1 MTTGTDVAAR
11 LTSDVAALLRKI
23 SRSNVS
29 SLARAGD
36 ALYAT
41 VVGDGLIHVAGAGHG
56 LILALEAFYRAG
68 GLACVNPIWDPSI
81 LPLNGGRASTAAE
94 RRVGSGSALLAG
106 AGVTAGDCLVVSS
119 QSGVNP
125 VPVELATR
133 GRELGATVIAITSV
147 AHGRAVASRDPAG
160 RRLADVADVVIDTC
174 TPVGD
179 AAFTVATGA
188 VPVAPFSTIAT
199 CHVWNLLLVS
209 IAARAQSDRIELP
222 IWRSSNVPGGDAWID
237 ELMGRYAARIAAL

>member
-1 MTTGTDVAAR
+1 MTNEPDVTIGFTA
-11 LTSDVAALLRKI
+11 DVSELLRRI
-23 SRSNVS
+23 HRANVS
-29 SLARAGD
+29 SLAQASD
-36 ALYAT
+36 AMYAT
-41 VVGDGLIHVAGAGHG
+41 VVREGLIHIGGAGHG

-68 GLACVNPIWDPSI
+68 GLACVNPIWDPSM

-94 RRVGSGSALLAG
+94 RRAGAGTALLAR
-106 AGVTAGDCLVVSS
+106 AGVAAGDCLVVAS

-125 VPVELATR
+125 VPIELAAR

-147 AHGRAVASRDPAG
+147 AHGRSVASRDASG
-160 RRLADVADVVIDTC
+160 RRLPDVADVVIDSC

-179 AAFTVATGA
+179 AAFTVAPGSA
-188 VPVAPFSTIAT
+188 PVAPLSTIAM

-209 IAARAQSDRIELP
+209 IAARALSDGIELP
-222 IWRSSNVPGGDAWID
+222 IWRSSNVPGGDASID

>member
-1 MTTGTDVAAR
+1 MTTRTDVAAR
-11 LTSDVAALLRKI
+11 LTSDVAALLRRI
-23 SRSNVS
+23 SRSNAS

-41 VVGDGLIHVAGAGHG
+41 VVGDGLVHVTGAGHG
-56 LILALEAFYRAG
+56 LVLVLEAFYRAG
-68 GLACVNPIWDPSI
+68 GLACVNPIWDPSM

-119 QSGVNP
+119 QSGINP
-125 VPVELATR
+125 VPVELAAH

-147 AHGRAVASRDPAG
+147 AHGRSVASRDPSG
-160 RRLADVADVVIDTC
+160 RRLPDVADVVIDTC

-179 AAFTVATGA
+179 AGFVVAPSA
-188 VPVAPFSTIAT
+188 VPVAPLSTIAT
-199 CHVWNLLLVS
+199 CHVWNLLLVA
-209 IAARAQSDRIELP
+209 IAARARSEGLELP

-237 ELMGRYAARIAAL
+237 ELMGRYAERIPAL